1 MTRKNVT
8 LDGISL
14 TIPDVQAIA
23 REGATAALSGEAQ
36 SKMAAS
42 AALVAEWTSADR
54 VIYGVTT
61 GFGDLATVAIDKNDV
76 RTLQSNLLRSHAC
89 GVGEPFPEDVV
100 RAIMALR
107 INTLARGHSGIRVS
121 TVQRLCDMLIAG
133 ILPVIP
139 SQGSVG
145 ASGDHCPLSHLGIA
159 LLGLGD
165 CIYKGE
171 RMPAAKALSHSGMEP
186 LELEAKEGLA
196 LNNGTAA
203 MAAMGVLAVFDAQNL
218 VRAADIAVA
227 MSL

>member
-76 RTLQSNLLRSHAC
+76 GHCSPTSC
-89 GVGEPFPEDVV
+89 GVT
-100 RAIMALR
+100 RAASGSPSR
-107 INTLARGHSGIRVS
+107 KTSSARSWRSGSTRSREGIRESGCQRCSACATCS
-121 TVQRLCDMLIAG
+121 TPASFRSSRVRG
-133 ILPVIP
+133 P
-139 SQGSVG
+139 SAQAATS
-145 ASGDHCPLSHLGIA
+145 APLSAPRH
-159 LLGLGD
+159 
-165 CIYKGE
+165 
-171 RMPAAKALSHSGMEP
+171 RPARPWRLS
-186 LELEAKEGLA
+186 L
-196 LNNGTAA
+196 
-203 MAAMGVLAVFDAQNL
+203 
-218 VRAADIAVA
+218 
-227 MSL
+227 

>member
-121 TVQRLCDMLIAG
+121 TVQRLCDMLNAG

-145 ASGDHCPLSHLGIA
+145 ASGDLAPLAHLSLPLI
-159 LLGLGD
+159 
-165 CIYKGE
+165 GE
-171 RMPAAKALSHSGMEP
+171 GQVVFRGELMPASAALAQLGRIGSEMSSGH
-186 LELEAKEGLA
+186 
-196 LNNGTAA
+196 
-203 MAAMGVLAVFDAQNL
+203 
-218 VRAADIAVA
+218 
-227 MSL
+227 